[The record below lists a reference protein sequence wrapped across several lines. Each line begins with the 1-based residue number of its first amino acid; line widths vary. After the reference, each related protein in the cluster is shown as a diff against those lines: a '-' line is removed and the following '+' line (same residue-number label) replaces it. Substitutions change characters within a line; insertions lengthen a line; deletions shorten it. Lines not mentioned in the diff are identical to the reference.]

1 MQTVGDNSDYTR
13 KVLAEVAEHRCTPE
27 YAIIRE
33 LCALYDHF
41 CDCIAVVEQRLYV
54 KKRIEHYKSIIN
66 NERRIDQSIEK
77 FCRK

>member
-1 MQTVGDNSDYTR
+1 MPKIGQNNDFTHN
-13 KVLAEVAEHRCTPE
+13 VLAEIRQYAQTPE

-54 KKRIEHYKSIIN
+54 RKRIEHYKNVLI
-66 NERRIDQSIEK
+66 NERTTD
-77 FCRK
+77 

>member
-1 MQTVGDNSDYTR
+1 MPKTEQNNGFTR
-13 KVLAEVAEHRCTPE
+13 TILAEVGQYTQTPE

-54 KKRIEHYKSIIN
+54 RKRIEHYKEILL
-66 NERRIDQSIEK
+66 NERTTD
-77 FCRK
+77 

>member
-1 MQTVGDNSDYTR
+1 MQKTEQNNEFTR
-13 KVLAEVAEHRCTPE
+13 TILAEVSKYTKTQE

-54 KKRIEHYKSIIN
+54 RKRIEHYKNILI
-66 NERRIDQSIEK
+66 NERTTD
-77 FCRK
+77 